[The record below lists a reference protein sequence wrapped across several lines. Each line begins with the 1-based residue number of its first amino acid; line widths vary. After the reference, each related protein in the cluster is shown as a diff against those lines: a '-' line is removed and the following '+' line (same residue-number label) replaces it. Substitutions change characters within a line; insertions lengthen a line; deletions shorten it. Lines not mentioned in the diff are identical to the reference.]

1 MNCEDFKKVLDE
13 LQVDGFGANLAG
25 GKIHWTDKE
34 GKVVAHAEI
43 KAVLSWAATNNSA
56 MWAYAISQFQDAK
69 VPVIKPKNVKSDYI
83 GDINDAKAAELASEV
98 AAEAEA
104 DFIYRASNGA
114 NGLYL
119 AVFNFKKESIE
130 LNAEDIARKR
140 KSAIGYVVHMLGNI
154 SEILSNKKRAD
165 EAINLLK
172 HFDEALSQQLQQL
185 TKDEDLGEEGIK
197 LKKSI
202 QTWLSMMP
210 EKRDDV
216 LAFLK
221 QAASKWQRML

>member
-13 LQVDGFGANLAG
+13 LQVYGFGANLAG

-83 GDINDAKAAELASEV
+83 GDINDAKAAEMASEV

-104 DFIYRASNGA
+104 EFVYRASNGA

-140 KSAIGYVVHMLGNI
+140 KSAIGYVVQMLGNI

-185 TKDEDLGEEGIK
+185 SKDEDLGEEGIK